1 YMFKELRGSL
11 GLPRVGERVRS
22 KDFDTVW
29 KVIEEK
35 ETWIEDPTEPGKE
48 QALSRLLPAIHLR
61 YWKKETSNGPGTG
74 KTLSYRYSHKDP
86 SFKDHWEILYD
97 W

>member
-1 YMFKELRGSL
+1 MFKELRGSL

-74 KTLSYRYSHKDP
+74 KTLSYRYSHKEP